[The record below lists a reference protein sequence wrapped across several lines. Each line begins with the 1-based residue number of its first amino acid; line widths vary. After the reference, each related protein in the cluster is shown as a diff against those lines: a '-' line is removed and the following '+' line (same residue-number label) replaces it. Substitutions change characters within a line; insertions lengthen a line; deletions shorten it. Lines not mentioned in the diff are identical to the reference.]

1 MEHTA
6 SVELTNLADIILAK
20 AGVIDPG
27 KVRRLTVENA
37 LVDTGATG
45 LCLPKPLIEK
55 LGLIPVG
62 TSTAETANGIV
73 ERTIYSEV
81 EYTILERTYSIRVT
95 DLPEYAPVLLGHM
108 ILEALDLCLDID
120 IKKGLIHNPAHNG
133 AWTVR
138 IL

>member
-1 MEHTA
+1 MEHTTR
-6 SVELTNLADIILAK
+6 VELANLKDLILAE
-20 AGVIDPG
+20 AGVINPE
-27 KVRRLTVENA
+27 KVRRFTVEDA

-55 LGLIPVG
+55 LGLTSVG
-62 TSTAETANGIV
+62 KSTAETANGIV

-81 EYTILERTYSIRVT
+81 EYTVLGRTYSIRVT

-108 ILEALDLCLDID
+108 ILEALDLCID

>member
-1 MEHTA
+1 MEHTTR
-6 SVELTNLADIILAK
+6 VELANLKDLILAE
-20 AGVIDPG
+20 AGVIDPE
-27 KVRRLTVENA
+27 KVRRFTVEDA

-55 LGLIPVG
+55 LGLTPVG
-62 TSTAETANGIV
+62 KSTAETANGIV

-81 EYTILERTYSIRVT
+81 EYTVLGRTYSIRVT

-108 ILEALDLCLDID
+108 ILEALDLCID

>member
-45 LCLPKPLIEK
+45 LCLPTPIIEK
-55 LGLIPVG
+55 LGLTPVG

-108 ILEALDLCLDID
+108 ILEALDLCLDI
-120 IKKGLIHNPAHNG
+120 KKGLIHNPAHNG

>member
-1 MEHTA
+1 MEHTTR
-6 SVELTNLADIILAK
+6 VELANLKDLILAE
-20 AGVIDPG
+20 AGVIDPE
-27 KVRRLTVENA
+27 KVRRFTVEDA

-45 LCLPKPLIEK
+45 LCLPKSLIQK
-55 LGLIPVG
+55 LGLTPVG
-62 TSTAETANGIV
+62 KSTAETANGIV

-81 EYTILERTYSIRVT
+81 EYTVLGRTYSIRVT

-108 ILEALDLCLDID
+108 ILEALDLCID
-120 IKKGLIHNPAHNG
+120 IKKELIHNPAHNG

>member
-45 LCLPKPLIEK
+45 LCLPTPLIKK
-55 LGLIPVG
+55 LGLTPVG

-108 ILEALDLCLDID
+108 ILEALDLCLDI
-120 IKKGLIHNPAHNG
+120 KKGLIHNPAHNG

>member
-6 SVELTNLADIILAK
+6 RIDLANLKDLILAE
-20 AGVIDPG
+20 AGVIEPE
-27 KVRRLTVENA
+27 KVRRLTVEDA

-45 LCLPKPLIEK
+45 LCLPKPLIHQ
-55 LGLIPVG
+55 LGLTPVG

-81 EYTILERTYSIRVT
+81 EYTVLGRTYSIRVT

-108 ILEALDLCLDID
+108 ILEALDLCLDI
-120 IKKGLIHNPAHNG
+120 KKGLIHNPAHNG

>member
-1 MEHTA
+1 MEHTTC
-6 SVELTNLADIILAK
+6 VELANLADLILAK
-20 AGVIDPG
+20 AGVIDPK
-27 KVRRLTVENA
+27 KVRRLTVEDA

-45 LCLPKPLIEK
+45 LCLPKSLIEE
-55 LGLIPVG
+55 LGLTPVG

-81 EYTILERTYSIRVT
+81 EYTVLGRTYSIRVT

-108 ILEALDLCLDID
+108 ILEALDLCLDI
-120 IKKGLIHNPAHNG
+120 KKGLIHNPNHDG

>member
-45 LCLPKPLIEK
+45 LCLPTPLIEK
-55 LGLIPVG
+55 LGLTPVG

-108 ILEALDLCLDID
+108 ILEALDLCLDI
-120 IKKGLIHNPAHNG
+120 KKGLIHNPAHNG

>member
-1 MEHTA
+1 MEHATR
-6 SVELTNLADIILAK
+6 VELANLADLILAK
-20 AGVIDPG
+20 AGVIDPK
-27 KVRRLTVENA
+27 KVRRLTVEDA

-45 LCLPKPLIEK
+45 LCLPKSLIEE
-55 LGLIPVG
+55 LGLTPVG

-81 EYTILERTYSIRVT
+81 EYTVLGRTYSIRVT

-108 ILEALDLCLDID
+108 ILEALDLCVD
-120 IKKGLIHNPAHNG
+120 IKKGLIHNPNHDG

>member
-1 MEHTA
+1 MEHTTRA
-6 SVELTNLADIILAK
+6 ELANLKDLILAE
-20 AGVIDPG
+20 AGVIDPE
-27 KVRRLTVENA
+27 KVRWFTVEDA

-55 LGLIPVG
+55 LGLTPVG
-62 TSTAETANGIV
+62 KSTAETANGIV

-81 EYTILERTYSIRVT
+81 EYTVLGRTYSIRVT
-95 DLPEYAPVLLGHM
+95 DLPEYAPVLFGHM
-108 ILEALDLCLDID
+108 ILEALDLCID